1 MLQWI
6 PAITEA
12 HLLREFLSILG
23 NIIKFNA
30 SLLDKDIVVG
40 IIQYVYISMF
50 SFLVNCVY
58 NNFHSFKKCL

>member
-12 HLLREFLSILG
+12 HLLREFLSIFG

-40 IIQYVYISMF
+40 IIQYVSI
-50 SFLVNCVY
+50 
-58 NNFHSFKKCL
+58 CLAFNKLCI